1 MTSRIRAWL
10 EDLGDQFWLRPALV
24 VLACLVAAHLAVLAD
39 HANVLGT
46 EMPGASLIYSGG
58 GEGARSLL
66 SSIASSAIGVASTIF
81 SITIAALSLAS
92 GQMGPRLLRNFVR
105 DARNQVAL
113 GIFLG
118 TFAYALIV
126 LRTVRTAQENP
137 FVPNIAVTGALI
149 LALVCV
155 GTLTWFVHHIATS
168 INVERVVDTV
178 HHDLVRSIMA
188 HTRETADLTPPADKL
203 AGQSIVVEGSDYV
216 QAVDAGSLADWAQAH
231 GIRVALRV
239 RPGDY
244 VPRGAPVAVASAVVE
259 HADKTIGRALTFG
272 SKPAALQDMEY
283 SVRQLNEIAVRAL
296 SPGINDPFT
305 AGSVLERFG
314 DALCRLKP
322 RHLPTGAIARGGR
335 IVLTMP
341 VTDYDGLCDAMFH
354 TIRQNAA
361 GSAYVLIRLVEVLTR
376 VAEVER
382 LTSRRTVLR
391 RHGDLV
397 KAIAGDIQEEA
408 ARADLARRHE
418 VLVAVLNEGSAATM
432 SREPDPATG

>member
-1 MTSRIRAWL
+1 MTSRIKAWL

-24 VLACLVAAHLAVLAD
+24 VLVCLLAAHGAVLLD
-39 HANVLGT
+39 HAYSGSSAFG
-46 EMPGASLIYSGG
+46 EASLIYSGG

-66 SSIASSAIGVASTIF
+66 SSVASSAIGVASTIF

-105 DARNQVAL
+105 DARNQYAL

-126 LRTVRTAQENP
+126 LRTVRTAQESP
-137 FVPNIAVTGALI
+137 FVPNIAVTGALL

-155 GTLTWFVHHIATS
+155 GTLTWYVHHIASS

-178 HHDLVRSIMA
+178 HDDLVRSILA
-188 HTRETADLTPPADKL
+188 HTQEQAGMMPPPDAL
-203 AGQSIVVEGSDYV
+203 AGQSIVVDGSDYV
-216 QAVDAGSLADWAQAH
+216 QAIDAESLADWAHAH
-231 GIRVALRV
+231 DVRIALRV

-244 VPRGAPVAVASAVVE
+244 VPRGAPVAVVSAAVDK
-259 HADKTIGRALTFG
+259 ADTAIGRAITFG
-272 SKPAALQDMEY
+272 SKPAALQDIEF

-305 AGSVLERFG
+305 AGSVIERFG
-314 DALCRLKP
+314 DALCRLAP
-322 RHLPTGAIARGGR
+322 RHLPTGVVSREGR
-335 IVLTMP
+335 IVLTLP
-341 VTDYDGLCDAMFH
+341 VSDYDGLCDAMFH
-354 TIRQNAA
+354 TIRQNAT
-361 GSAYVLIRLVEVLTR
+361 GSAYVLIRLLEVLTR
-376 VAEVER
+376 VSEVER
-382 LTSRRTVLR
+382 LTTRCAALR
-391 RHGDLV
+391 RHGELV
-397 KAIAGDIQEEA
+397 KAVAGDVEEA

-418 VLVAVLNEGSAATM
+418 VLAAVLNEGSVAMM

>member
-1 MTSRIRAWL
+1 MTARLRAWI

-24 VLACLVAAHLAVLAD
+24 VIACLVLAHVAVLID
-39 HANVLGT
+39 HATTSAGDFA
-46 EMPGASLIYSGG
+46 GAWIIYSGG

-66 SSIASSAIGVASTIF
+66 SSVASSAIGVASTIF

-105 DARNQVAL
+105 DAKNQYAL

-118 TFAYALIV
+118 TFVYALIV
-126 LRTVRTAQENP
+126 LRTVRTAQESP
-137 FVPNIAVTGALI
+137 FVPNIAVTGALV
-149 LALVCV
+149 LALLCV
-155 GTLTWFVHHIATS
+155 GTLTWYVHHIATS
-168 INVERVVDTV
+168 INVERVVDAV
-178 HHDLVRSIMA
+178 HGDLVRSIGE
-188 HTRETADLTPPADKL
+188 HTHETAGLMPPMQKL
-203 AGQSIVVEGSDYV
+203 AGASITVEGSNYV
-216 QAVDAGSLADWAQAH
+216 QAIDTKELAAWAQEH
-231 GIRVALRV
+231 GVEIALRV

-244 VPRGAPVAVASAVVE
+244 VPRGAPVAVVSAGVDE
-259 HADKTIGRALTFG
+259 AAKAIGDALTFG
-272 SKPAALQDMEY
+272 RKPAALQDLEY

-314 DALCRLKP
+314 DALCRLAP
-322 RHLPTGAIARGGR
+322 RHLPTGVYSRESV

-361 GSAYVLIRLVEVLTR
+361 GSAYVLIRLIEILTR

-382 LTSRRTVLR
+382 LTSRCAALR
-391 RHGDLV
+391 RHGDLALGAADEV
-397 KAIAGDIQEEA
+397 GDA
-408 ARADLARRHE
+408 SARDDLARRHE
-418 VLVAVLNEGSAATM
+418 VLCATLAMGSAAM
-432 SREPDPATG
+432 MERDPDPATS